1 MLCEPNSL
9 YVEKNKEGWIVL
21 RILSWKYEGLRQ
33 ERKVLEPSSLGAPRS
48 EGEVNPSSIS
58 LDTRDSRVNY
68 GSLSIESP

>member
-33 ERKVLEPSSLGAPRS
+33 ERKVVKPSSLGLEPRD
-48 EGEVNPSSIS
+48 P
-58 LDTRDSRVNY
+58 RVVVTGNRTVSY
-68 GSLSIESP
+68 THLTLPTIA